1 MERWRK
7 ALGGRT
13 ITLINA
19 MERNT
24 MGYKYT
30 NTQRYKYKN
39 TNIQIYKYNTNTLIN
54 AMESWK
60 KQPHQCNDP
69 RHIVEIIQRI
79 ETWIFCVFKSRC
91 RADMAAKKDRFVQ
104 PNDPVSV

>member
-39 TNIQIYKYNTNTLIN
+39 TNTQICKYNTNTLIN

-60 KQPHQCNDP
+60 KQPQKCNDP

-79 ETWIFCVFKSRC
+79 ETRILCFFK
-91 RADMAAKKDRFVQ
+91 ADMAAKKDRFVQ

>member
-30 NTQRYKYKN
+30 NTQRYKY
-39 TNIQIYKYNTNTLIN
+39 TNT
-54 AMESWK
+54 AAPM
-60 KQPHQCNDP
+60 
-69 RHIVEIIQRI
+69 HIVEIIKRI
-79 ETWIFCVFKSRC
+79 ETWLFSFLKQ
-91 RADMAAKKDRFVQ
+91 M
-104 PNDPVSV
+104 